1 MQPRKHDHRK
11 CCDVHVA
18 AGIQKSALALVEADV
33 TGMIATSLCQTGAGE
48 LDRLRECLREI
59 FLEEA
64 VVVLEAPPQGRIQQ
78 YREEVFE
85 LFLPFPASSQR
96 HHQDPFYKPSKK
108 ASVCITAMRRYVLGS
123 MLNSDI
129 ESPTITHHCVFGCC
143 ASYEDTMRKLTT
155 HVVWSLLPTKAPL
168 LVRNK
173 WLRQEDALN
182 WSGLLSSFHGLLGRI
197 LLKFTGGPQHP
208 PAPPQKAMPIESG
221 WSFLADDSEHPRL
234 PLPLPAPEFDW
245 GGQEMEHD
253 HGEQPPQ
260 DCNESATATAEE
272 LPADWAQRNKQYKR
286 KCCLW
291 SQSDPGPRLAVA
303 KQLVNATS
311 TWLHA
316 CLRISSKA
324 WERRQIQRSISSGQ
338 RSYRIVEA
346 AMDSDTEALLQSLL
360 RMLGKCPSALPCHS
374 MTLSLRSLAFRL
386 PSRTGCS
393 AYVLLRAVRQGCP
406 FRLFKRLLG
415 TMDDCLPVC
424 MQDEFTH
431 MFLEKYPVWNEEAQ
445 ASLECFAHIVDLDTA
460 GVEAKHGS
468 IRRLVTSKGLQTWVP
483 KADAI
488 SAEWCCRMVSTEEF
502 PDWDGTKKRGNSA
515 QKTRVTKQP
524 GKQLGAKGGGG
535 GAWRA
540 FIHCNHKQK
549 KLTKESI
556 KELAAQYRSLSQTE
570 KQFYIHLGSLGMQ
583 AWRHGFSA
591 FGGGCS
597 QTPDG
602 PDVTTPD
609 GPGTVRQDGVIVLSD
624 VQEAFQQISLVAFAT
639 RDFDADIAE
648 IRRKFRELA
657 KQHRENEQAAMEL
670 FKAHSDS
677 CLSKTPDVFEDVPAS
692 ATFSGG
698 NQGQL
703 VSHATWVPP
712 CSKLAQAGNF
722 QITILTTQLN
732 S

>member
-1 MQPRKHDHRK
+1 M
-11 CCDVHVA
+11 A

-48 LDRLRECLREI
+48 LDRLREGLREI

-64 VVVLEAPPQGRIQQ
+64 EVILEAPPQGRIQQ

-85 LFLPFPASSQR
+85 LFLPFPPSSQR

-123 MLNSDI
+123 MLNGDL
-129 ESPTITHHCVFGCC
+129 ESPSITHHCVFGCC
-143 ASYEDTMRKLTT
+143 DSFQDTMRKLTT
-155 HVVWSLLPTKAPL
+155 HVVWSLLPSKAPL

-208 PAPPQKAMPIESG
+208 PAPPQAALPIESG
-221 WSFLADDSEHPRL
+221 CGFLGDDSEHPRL
-234 PLPLPAPEFDW
+234 PLPLPAPDDAEFDW
-245 GGQEMEHD
+245 GGQEMEH
-253 HGEQPPQ
+253 GE
-260 DCNESATATAEE
+260 STTATAEE
-272 LPADWAQRNKQYKR
+272 LPTDWAQRNKQYKN
-286 KCCLW
+286 KCSLW

-303 KQLVNATS
+303 KQLVNTTS

-346 AMDSDTEALLQSLL
+346 AMDTDTEALLQSLL
-360 RMLGKCPSALPCHS
+360 HMLGKCPLALPCHS

-386 PSRTGCS
+386 LSRTGCA
-393 AYVLLRAVRQGCP
+393 AYILLRTVRQGCP

-415 TMDDCLPVC
+415 TMDDCLPAC
-424 MQDEFTH
+424 MQDEFTR
-431 MFLEKYPVWNEEAQ
+431 MFLEKHPQWNDAAK
-445 ASLECFAHIVDLDTA
+445 ASLECFAHLIDLDTA
-460 GVEAKHGS
+460 GIEAKHGS

-488 SAEWCCRMVSTEEF
+488 AAEWCCRMVSTEEF
-502 PDWDGTKKRGNSA
+502 PDWDGTKKRA
-515 QKTRVTKQP
+515 KKPRVTKQA
-524 GKQLGAKGGGG
+524 GKQQGAKGGGG

-540 FIHCNHKQK
+540 FIHFNHKQK
-549 KLTKESI
+549 KLTKDSI
-556 KELAAQYRSLSQTE
+556 KELAAQYRSLPETD
-570 KQFYIHLGSLGMQ
+570 KQFYIRLGNLGTL

-591 FGGGCS
+591 FGDGCNKP
-597 QTPDG
+597 PDG
-602 PDVTTPD
+602 PDVIIPD

-639 RDFDADIAE
+639 RDFDADVAE

-670 FKAHSDS
+670 FKGHSES
-677 CLSKTPDVFEDVPAS
+677 CLSKTPEVFEDLPAS
-692 ATFSGG
+692 ATFSEG
-698 NQGQL
+698 NQGHL

-712 CSKLAQAGNF
+712 CSEFAKAGNF
-722 QITILTTQLN
+722 QIAPHYPLLVLIDSN
-732 S
+732 R